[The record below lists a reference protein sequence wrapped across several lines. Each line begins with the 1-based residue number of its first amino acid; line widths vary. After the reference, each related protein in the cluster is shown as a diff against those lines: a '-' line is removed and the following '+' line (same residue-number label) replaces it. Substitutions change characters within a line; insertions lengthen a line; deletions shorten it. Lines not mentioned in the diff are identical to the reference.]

1 MWRLWSRRGRAAAVL
16 LWGLSLVLPQAARG
30 PLATHLRSAPLPGHV
45 RIHGSRSRRTSGSL
59 SQTQPDPET
68 AVLGHARTSAF
79 VPGTNVRGQ
88 SGGAAWLFLLPSL
101 ELGLVLYVGPPSAA
115 GLRTLSAIADEVV
128 VCGGRRERWRVRR
141 CCARLGLAGIEA
153 LAPGSLPGRRPDLVV
168 VSGNDRLA
176 ADPRL
181 TAALRGARAAFVDQA
196 GEAPI
201 RGACELQLAPAA
213 GEPRAA
219 AAETDGATLAYLQ
232 RSNAA
237 EAGAGDTRR
246 AVLAAH
252 GVSTGRLRPPAY
264 IQEVAAR
271 FGLDL
276 DGYRIGLAAPTGYAS
291 RKTVMFLFR
300 GDEREPELVVKLA
313 RDARQNPRLANEW
326 RALRWLSD
334 AYVPGDVP
342 RPAFFGHH
350 AGLALVG
357 ETAVTGSPF
366 RTRTSGRYDCPLAR
380 GALGWLEEL
389 GVATVHPAADNAEVG
404 VALSELGSRFTRLY
418 RLTRAQSTALRRH
431 VDALAS
437 AGCALPLVLQH
448 GDPGTW
454 NLFVGE
460 GGAPAFLDWEAAE
473 RHGMPLWDVFYF
485 ARSFAVT
492 VARTRGRTS
501 RLGAVRRELL
511 ADGPVSRLLATA
523 VERHCAD
530 IGLERELVEPLFV
543 TCWMHR
549 ALKEATRLSPARL
562 DTGHYVTLLRLCLDR
577 PDAPGLRNLYGL
589 S

>member
-1 MWRLWSRRGRAAAVL
+1 MWRLWSRRGRALALL
-16 LWGLSLVLPQAARG
+16 LWGISLLLPQAARG
-30 PLATHLRSAPLPGHV
+30 PLVTHLRSAPLPGHV
-45 RIHGSRSRRTSGSL
+45 RIHGSRSRRTFGGP
-59 SQTQPDPET
+59 SQSEADPQT

-101 ELGLVLYVGPPSAA
+101 ELGLVLCAGPPSAA
-115 GLRTLSAIADEVV
+115 GLRTLSGIADEVV

-141 CCARLGLAGIEA
+141 CCARLGLTGIEA

-168 VSGNDRLA
+168 VSGNDPRA

-181 TAALRGARAAFVDQA
+181 MAALRGAHAAFVDHA

-201 RGACELQLAPAA
+201 PGACELQLAPAA
-213 GEPRAA
+213 GEPRVAA
-219 AAETDGATLAYLQ
+219 AQADGATLAYLQ
-232 RSNAA
+232 RSSAA
-237 EAGAGDTRR
+237 EAGAGDSRR
-246 AVLAAH
+246 AVLTAR

-271 FGLDL
+271 FGVDL
-276 DGYRIGLAAPTGYAS
+276 DGYRVGLAAPTGYAS

-313 RDARQNPRLANEW
+313 RDPRQNPRLANEW
-326 RALRWLSD
+326 RALCWLSEVP
-334 AYVPGDVP
+334 VPGDVP

-350 AGLALVG
+350 AGLALLG
-357 ETAVTGSPF
+357 ETAVAGSPF
-366 RTRTSGRYDCPLAR
+366 RDLTSGRYDCPLA
-380 GALGWLEEL
+380 GPALGWLEQL
-389 GVATVHPAADNAEVG
+389 GVATAHPARDDAEVG
-404 VALSELGSRFTRLY
+404 AALSELSARFTRLY
-418 RLTRAQSTALRRH
+418 RLTRAQSAALRRH
-431 VDALAS
+431 IDALGN
-437 AGCALPLVLQH
+437 AGGALPLVIQH

-454 NLFVGE
+454 NLFVGQ

-511 ADGPVSRLLATA
+511 ADGPVNRLLTSA
-523 VERHCAD
+523 VERHCVD
-530 IGLERELVEPLFV
+530 IGLERNLVEPLFV

-562 DTGHYVTLLRLCLDR
+562 DTGHYASLLRLCLDR